1 MTKAANAE
9 NLRQYEIRF
18 SLIVWQILAL
28 FLQALTWLESKN
40 SVSKFQTNCVTISYV
55 IEYSRLDG

>member
-28 FLQALTWLESKN
+28 FIQALTWLEK
-40 SVSKFQTNCVTISYV
+40 
-55 IEYSRLDG
+55 